1 MATSLSA
8 TAISSSLKEQLLG
21 FCGFTFASRA
31 RTVMAGLNSTMIS
44 FLSTTRLSGRC
55 VASNA
60 QGEAEEA
67 PFRSST
73 RCDRRHGGRR
83 GAGAAARTLRL
94 RLPLCWAMMIFS
106 LAQVSLQQ
114 QDPVK
119 NFCRR
124 FAHQTTIVDRKL
136 YIDGGFVNWNPV
148 AQNPENAT
156 NSWLLYQDLSSS
168 SLSGMPQLHAN
179 LSKNE
184 SIPQLNGG
192 VLWPDEVNKRFY
204 QYGGAF
210 NKQGDMR
217 TFELFSYDIMHN
229 KWDSFGPSRNGVVRL
244 AYGAG
249 VGISR
254 IGKGFYYGGWMSN
267 ATVPG
272 WGARPA
278 VATSFMVKY
287 DYDTNTWS
295 NETGPDA
302 VRRAGGAMAFIP
314 AGDGGLLVYLG
325 GAVDPRGDGS
335 PVEAQPLSQV
345 FIYDVANSKWYT
357 QTALGAI
364 PPNRQRFC
372 VGASWPAD
380 RSSYNVYLYGGMGFP
395 PSTAGF
401 DDVYVLS
408 MPGFSWVKLAPLDVP
423 GGGGGGGTGKYPH
436 HGMTCNAVP
445 PDAAA
450 ARGGGGGAA
459 AAAGGPSQM
468 LVIGGTFPLGHECDA
483 PGQWGTHNMD
493 LGAPGGNPWQLY
505 QPAHAQYTVPARVAS
520 AIGGGGG
527 VFAAKSPLG
536 GWATAELGVAMTRT
550 APALSAATR
559 TPTRTP
565 TPGGGGGGGGGTAQ
579 PTGGGGGGGGGSAPE
594 QPPETPPTEGE
605 GTGATAG
612 IAAGA
617 VVGAVAVVSLGIAGF
632 FWFQRR
638 IEAARAKKAAGGQG
652 SSGTNPQSMS
662 SSRGGPKAS
671 TTAATTNPGGGGWQS
686 ALSRRQQET
695 FGASSPF
702 ASPTRNQP
710 PGITGYFDQGMAD
723 GQRSVS
729 PLSRSPTMAYP
740 TAPSHGLQANAL
752 GLYAGNEART
762 LSSMGLP
769 EIVVSSPDAR
779 KHKVLMLQQPPVRRD
794 AAQTQAPGLQ
804 QQQQQQDQQEELI
817 QQQLHQQIQQQ
828 LQPQP
833 QPQSQPYSQDRE
845 QAWQQEQRHGA
856 QEEQR
861 TAGLAMGA
869 PETSERF
876 VANGLSSEDLAA
888 PRPIKPIVF
897 NPPHG
902 WTPQVNVLEVA
913 TATQSRTGLSP
924 EPEAEETY
932 WHGYGH
938 DVGYAYGYGDDAVYE
953 HEQQQQQYVGND
965 LYLHEQFV
973 VDGTGPSYGYE
984 NGAIQFREH
993 EGDGAYREPQYW
1005 HHSPELHERDELDST
1020 LAHGESELGEEG
1032 RGQGQDDNGDG
1043 NDNGNGDDNS
1053 DGDDDDGLNWDW
1065 AAGSTSAWSQP
1076 PGHGGGHDAAEDSN
1090 DDDDD
1095 DDEAYRRSLGLPE
1108 QMTDAA
1114 SRVRGEDDSQD
1125 GGRGGKGD
1133 NDGDS
1138 VSRYS
1143 SETGGSESVGICEIA
1158 YHKL

>member
-1 MATSLSA
+1 
-8 TAISSSLKEQLLG
+8 
-21 FCGFTFASRA
+21 
-31 RTVMAGLNSTMIS
+31 
-44 FLSTTRLSGRC
+44 
-55 VASNA
+55 
-60 QGEAEEA
+60 
-67 PFRSST
+67 
-73 RCDRRHGGRR
+73 
-83 GAGAAARTLRL
+83 
-94 RLPLCWAMMIFS
+94 MMIFS
-106 LAQVSLQQ
+106 LVQVSLQQ

-148 AQNPENAT
+148 ARNPENAT
-156 NSWLLYQDLSSS
+156 NSWLLYQDLSDSG
-168 SLSGMPQLHAN
+168 LSGMPQLHAN

-423 GGGGGGGTGKYPH
+423 GGGGTGKYPH

-445 PDAAA
+445 PNA
-450 ARGGGGGAA
+450 AA

-483 PGQWGTHNMD
+483 PGKWGTHNMD

-520 AIGGGGG
+520 AI
-527 VFAAKSPLG
+527 
-536 GWATAELGVAMTRT
+536 
-550 APALSAATR
+550 
-559 TPTRTP
+559 
-565 TPGGGGGGGGGTAQ
+565 
-579 PTGGGGGGGGGSAPE
+579 
-594 QPPETPPTEGE
+594 
-605 GTGATAG
+605 
-612 IAAGA
+612 
-617 VVGAVAVVSLGIAGF
+617 
-632 FWFQRR
+632 
-638 IEAARAKKAAGGQG
+638 
-652 SSGTNPQSMS
+652 
-662 SSRGGPKAS
+662 
-671 TTAATTNPGGGGWQS
+671 
-686 ALSRRQQET
+686 
-695 FGASSPF
+695 
-702 ASPTRNQP
+702 
-710 PGITGYFDQGMAD
+710 
-723 GQRSVS
+723 
-729 PLSRSPTMAYP
+729 
-740 TAPSHGLQANAL
+740 
-752 GLYAGNEART
+752 
-762 LSSMGLP
+762 
-769 EIVVSSPDAR
+769 
-779 KHKVLMLQQPPVRRD
+779 
-794 AAQTQAPGLQ
+794 
-804 QQQQQQDQQEELI
+804 
-817 QQQLHQQIQQQ
+817 
-828 LQPQP
+828 
-833 QPQSQPYSQDRE
+833 
-845 QAWQQEQRHGA
+845 
-856 QEEQR
+856 
-861 TAGLAMGA
+861 
-869 PETSERF
+869 
-876 VANGLSSEDLAA
+876 
-888 PRPIKPIVF
+888 
-897 NPPHG
+897 
-902 WTPQVNVLEVA
+902 
-913 TATQSRTGLSP
+913 
-924 EPEAEETY
+924 
-932 WHGYGH
+932 
-938 DVGYAYGYGDDAVYE
+938 
-953 HEQQQQQYVGND
+953 
-965 LYLHEQFV
+965 
-973 VDGTGPSYGYE
+973 
-984 NGAIQFREH
+984 
-993 EGDGAYREPQYW
+993 
-1005 HHSPELHERDELDST
+1005 
-1020 LAHGESELGEEG
+1020 
-1032 RGQGQDDNGDG
+1032 
-1043 NDNGNGDDNS
+1043 
-1053 DGDDDDGLNWDW
+1053 
-1065 AAGSTSAWSQP
+1065 
-1076 PGHGGGHDAAEDSN
+1076 
-1090 DDDDD
+1090 
-1095 DDEAYRRSLGLPE
+1095 
-1108 QMTDAA
+1108 
-1114 SRVRGEDDSQD
+1114 
-1125 GGRGGKGD
+1125 
-1133 NDGDS
+1133 
-1138 VSRYS
+1138 
-1143 SETGGSESVGICEIA
+1143 
-1158 YHKL
+1158 

>member
-1 MATSLSA
+1 
-8 TAISSSLKEQLLG
+8 
-21 FCGFTFASRA
+21 
-31 RTVMAGLNSTMIS
+31 
-44 FLSTTRLSGRC
+44 
-55 VASNA
+55 
-60 QGEAEEA
+60 
-67 PFRSST
+67 
-73 RCDRRHGGRR
+73 
-83 GAGAAARTLRL
+83 
-94 RLPLCWAMMIFS
+94 
-106 LAQVSLQQ
+106 
-114 QDPVK
+114 
-119 NFCRR
+119 
-124 FAHQTTIVDRKL
+124 
-136 YIDGGFVNWNPV
+136 
-148 AQNPENAT
+148 
-156 NSWLLYQDLSSS
+156 
-168 SLSGMPQLHAN
+168 MPQLHAN

-423 GGGGGGGTGKYPH
+423 GGGGTGKYPH

-445 PDAAA
+445 PNA
-450 ARGGGGGAA
+450 AA

-483 PGQWGTHNMD
+483 PGKWGTHNMD

-565 TPGGGGGGGGGTAQ
+565 TPGGGGGGGGTAQ
-579 PTGGGGGGGGGSAPE
+579 PTGGSGGGGGGSAPE
-594 QPPETPPTEGE
+594 QPSETPPTEGE

-617 VVGAVAVVSLGIAGF
+617 VVGAVAVVSLGIAAF

-638 IEAARAKKAAGGQG
+638 IEAARVKKAAGGQG

-662 SSRGGPKAS
+662 SSRGGPEAS
-671 TTAATTNPGGGGWQS
+671 TAAAATDPGGGGSGSGAGGAGTQTLEKTGGGRRGGWQS
-686 ALSRRQQET
+686 TLSRQQQET

-710 PGITGYFDQGMAD
+710 SGITGYFDQDMAD

-729 PLSRSPTMAYP
+729 PLSRSSTMAYP
-740 TAPSHGLQANAL
+740 TAPSDGLQANAL

-794 AAQTQAPGLQ
+794 ATQAQ
-804 QQQQQQDQQEELI
+804 
-817 QQQLHQQIQQQ
+817 
-828 LQPQP
+828 
-833 QPQSQPYSQDRE
+833 
-845 QAWQQEQRHGA
+845 
-856 QEEQR
+856 
-861 TAGLAMGA
+861 A
-869 PETSERF
+869 PETSQRF

-902 WTPQVNVLEVA
+902 WAPHVSDLEAA
-913 TATQSRTGLSP
+913 TATQARTGLSP
-924 EPEAEETY
+924 ELEAEETY
-932 WHGYGH
+932 SDGYGH

-953 HEQQQQQYVGND
+953 HEQQQQQQYVGND

-984 NGAIQFREH
+984 NGAIQFHEH
-993 EGDGAYREPQYW
+993 EGDGAYRQQQYR
-1005 HHSPELHERDELDST
+1005 HHSPEL
-1020 LAHGESELGEEG
+1020 
-1032 RGQGQDDNGDG
+1032 
-1043 NDNGNGDDNS
+1043 
-1053 DGDDDDGLNWDW
+1053 
-1065 AAGSTSAWSQP
+1065 
-1076 PGHGGGHDAAEDSN
+1076 
-1090 DDDDD
+1090 
-1095 DDEAYRRSLGLPE
+1095 RSLGLPE

-1125 GGRGGKGD
+1125 GD
-1133 NDGDS
+1133 DDDGDS
-1138 VSRYS
+1138 ESRYS

-1158 YHKL
+1158 YHNL